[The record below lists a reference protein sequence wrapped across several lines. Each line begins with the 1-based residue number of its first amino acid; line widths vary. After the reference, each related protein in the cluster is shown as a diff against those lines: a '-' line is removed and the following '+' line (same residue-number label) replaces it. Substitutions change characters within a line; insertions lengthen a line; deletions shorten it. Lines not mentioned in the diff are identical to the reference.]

1 MSNTNIVFMV
11 AAGDKV
17 KVKVTC
23 TKNSCKNIDA
33 DDAEDG
39 SQVNDRKCFVN
50 VSGTNYCLKDAE
62 GNETNDLKLYPN
74 ANEFEFEL
82 VGGKDVKSKDDEGNE
97 VTTFEAADT
106 YYTFQKYSGTGNIL
120 ISSIEFTPESGT
132 GINTVKVNTA
142 DNAAVYNLAGQK
154 VSDSFKG
161 IVIMNGKK
169 MIQK

>member
-1 MSNTNIVFMV
+1 MT
-11 AAGDKV
+11 
-17 KVKVTC
+17 
-23 TKNSCKNIDA
+23 
-33 DDAEDG
+33 
-39 SQVNDRKCFVN
+39 

-74 ANEFEFEL
+74 ANKFDFDLE
-82 VGGKDVKSKDDEGNE
+82 GGKYVTTKDAEEND

-120 ISSIEFTPESGT
+120 ISSIEIEPNGAA
-132 GINTVKVNTA
+132 GIAIV
-142 DNAAVYNLAGQK
+142 NAADKTANGAIYNLAGQK
-154 VSDSFKG
+154 VDASFKG